1 MLLKETCFSNSIVM
15 KMGEQKVVNIVFITP
30 FEHMRFSYQHVA
42 LCTRFVGK
50 SSQVKSHVNDL

>member
-1 MLLKETCFSNSIVM
+1 M